1 MAVQDD
7 GLVVALSASR
17 EKISLGKF
25 DLKWLESAF
34 VDWV

>member
-17 EKISLGKF
+17 EKKISLGKIF
-25 DLKWLESAF
+25 KWKALF